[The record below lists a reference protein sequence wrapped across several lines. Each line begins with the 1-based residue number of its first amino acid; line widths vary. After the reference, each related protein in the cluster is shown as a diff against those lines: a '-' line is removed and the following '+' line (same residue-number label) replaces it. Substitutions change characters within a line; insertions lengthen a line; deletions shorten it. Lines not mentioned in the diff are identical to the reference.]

1 MHLHLV
7 VSRLHGYYVEVS
19 GLLAPDSFCNFI
31 IGFCFSFFE
40 RPNPKSENALDNKRK
55 EKGDGLIHFE

>member
-19 GLLAPDSFCNFI
+19 GMLAPVSFEFYYW
-31 IGFCFSFFE
+31 FLFFLFL
-40 RPNPKSENALDNKRK
+40 PTNPKSENALDNKRI